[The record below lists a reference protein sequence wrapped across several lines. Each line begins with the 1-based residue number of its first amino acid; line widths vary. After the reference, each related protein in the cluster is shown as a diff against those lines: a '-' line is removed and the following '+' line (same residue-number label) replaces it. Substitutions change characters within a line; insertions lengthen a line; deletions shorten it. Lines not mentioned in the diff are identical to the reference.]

1 MNSFLGKTNPERIL
15 AASDKISQTPAF
27 VYDEA
32 VIITRLS
39 ALSKVR
45 TNSGCKVLYSIK
57 AAPLSGLLQTIAE
70 YVDGF
75 SASSLFECQIAKE
88 IIGGIADKKG
98 SIHITSPGLREDDVK
113 SIADYADYIS
123 FNSMSQWQKY
133 KYLVKA
139 KLNCG
144 LRLNPEKSFA
154 RDERYDPCRKYSKL
168 GVPVSRVANEN
179 LQGIQGIHLHNNCE
193 SKDYTELKQ
202 TLEHACELL
211 GPEIENMQ
219 WLNLGGGYFIDDAE
233 QLNELEKIIKDL
245 KDKYTLNVFIEPGK
259 GIVGSAGFLVASVV
273 DIFESDGKQI
283 AVLDTTVNHLPEVF
297 EYQYRPHIL
306 QEDPDGQ
313 YEYRLAGCSCLSGDL
328 FGDYRFQQALEIG
341 SRVTFKNV
349 GAYMLVK
356 ANMFN
361 GIIGFL
367 PENEETG
374 KLLITGELNLNLLI
388 YLFLF
393 WTL

>member
-1 MNSFLGKTNPERIL
+1 MNSFPEKINPARIL
-15 AASDKISQTPAF
+15 AANDKIGQTPTF
-27 VYDEA
+27 IYDEA
-32 VIITRLS
+32 VIIGRLA
-39 ALSKVR
+39 ALSEVR

-57 AAPLSGLLQTIAE
+57 AAPLSGLLQMIAE

-88 IIGGIADKKG
+88 IIGGRSDNKG
-98 SIHITSPGLREDDVK
+98 TIHITSPGMREEDVK
-113 SIADYADYIS
+113 SIVNYADYIS
-123 FNSMSQWQKY
+123 FNSMNQWQQY
-133 KYLVKA
+133 KNLTNG

-168 GVPVSRVANEN
+168 GVPVSQVANES

-193 SKDYTELKQ
+193 SNDFTELKQ
-202 TLEHACELL
+202 TLEHVSEFLDPEL
-211 GPEIENMQ
+211 ENMQ

-233 QLNELEKIIKDL
+233 QLHELEEIIKDL
-245 KDKYTLNVFIEPGK
+245 KDKYTLDVFIEPGK

-273 DIFESDGKQI
+273 DLFESDGKQI

-306 QEDPDGQ
+306 QEDPEGQ
-313 YEYRLAGCSCLSGDL
+313 YEYRLVGCSCLSGDL
-328 FGDYRFQQALEIG
+328 FGDYRFEEALEIG

-356 ANMFN
+356 ASMFN
-361 GIIGFL
+361 GINL
-367 PENEETG
+367 PTVNILRPDEN
-374 KLLITGELNLNLLI
+374 LIMEKEFC
-388 YLFLF
+388 YEDFRRKY
-393 WTL
+393 

>member
-1 MNSFLGKTNPERIL
+1 MNSFPGKINPARIL

-32 VIITRLS
+32 IIIDRLA
-39 ALSKVR
+39 ALSEVR
-45 TNSGCKVLYSIK
+45 SNSGCKVLYSIK

-75 SASSLFECQIAKE
+75 SASSLFECQLAKE
-88 IIGGIADKKG
+88 IIAGISDNRG
-98 SIHITSPGLREDDVK
+98 TIHITSPGLREEDVK
-113 SIADYADYIS
+113 SIVNTADYIS
-123 FNSMSQWQKY
+123 FNSMSQWQQY
-133 KYLVKA
+133 KDLVNG

-168 GVPVSRVANEN
+168 GVPVSLVVNED
-179 LQGIQGIHLHNNCE
+179 LEDVQGIHLHNNCE
-193 SKDYTELKQ
+193 SNDYTELKQ
-202 TLEHACELL
+202 TLEHVCELMD
-211 GPEIENMQ
+211 PELESMQ

-233 QLNELEKIIKDL
+233 QLRELEKIIKDL
-245 KDKYTLNVFIEPGK
+245 RDKYTLDVFIEPGK
-259 GIVGSAGFLVASVV
+259 GIVGSAGVLVASVV
-273 DIFESDGKQI
+273 DLFESDGKQI

-306 QEDPDGQ
+306 QENPEGE

-361 GIIGFL
+361 GTNL
-367 PENEETG
+367 PTVNILKSDETLVIQ
-374 KLLITGELNLNLLI
+374 KEFSYADFRNK
-388 YLFLF
+388 Y
-393 WTL
+393 

>member
-1 MNSFLGKTNPERIL
+1 MNSFPEKINPARIL

-27 VYDEA
+27 VYDES
-32 VIITRLS
+32 VIMDRLA
-39 ALSKVR
+39 ALSDVR

-88 IIGGIADKKG
+88 IIASIPDNKG
-98 SIHITSPGLREDDVK
+98 TIHITSPGLREEDVK

-123 FNSMSQWQKY
+123 FNSMSQSQQY
-133 KYLVKA
+133 KNMVNG

-168 GVPVSRVANEN
+168 GVPVSQVANEN
-179 LQGIQGIHLHNNCE
+179 LQGIQGIQGIHLHNNCE

-202 TLEHACELL
+202 TLEHVCELL

-233 QLNELEKIIKDL
+233 QLHELEKIIKDL
-245 KDKYTLNVFIEPGK
+245 KDKYTLDVYIEPGK
-259 GIVGSAGFLVASVV
+259 GIVGSAGFLVTSVV

-328 FGDYRFQQALEIG
+328 FGDYQFEQALEIG

-356 ANMFN
+356 ASMFN
-361 GIIGFL
+361 GINL
-367 PENEETG
+367 PTVNILKPDETLVME
-374 KLLITGELNLNLLI
+374 KEFS
-388 YLFLF
+388 YSDFRKKY
-393 WTL
+393 

>member
-1 MNSFLGKTNPERIL
+1 MNSFPEKINPDRIL
-15 AASDKISQTPAF
+15 GATDNISQTPAF

-32 VIITRLS
+32 VIIDRL
-39 ALSKVR
+39 AGLSDVR
-45 TNSGCKVLYSIK
+45 SNSGCKILYSIK

-88 IIGGIADKKG
+88 TLRGTGTV
-98 SIHITSPGLREDDVK
+98 HITSPGLREDDVK
-113 SIADYADYIS
+113 SIVNTADYIS
-123 FNSMSQWQKY
+123 FNSMSQWQQY
-133 KYLVKA
+133 KDLVNG

-168 GVPVSRVANEN
+168 GVPVSLIANDE
-179 LQGIQGIHLHNNCE
+179 LEGVQGVHLHNNCE
-193 SKDYTELKQ
+193 SNDFTQLQQ
-202 TLEHACELL
+202 TLEHVCASLSSALED
-211 GPEIENMQ
+211 IQ
-219 WLNLGGGYFIDDAE
+219 WINLGGGYFINDAE
-233 QLNELEKIIKDL
+233 QLHELEKIIKAL
-245 KDKYTLNVFIEPGK
+245 KDKYTLDVFIEPGK
-259 GIVGSAGFLVASVV
+259 GIVGSAGFLVTSVV

-306 QEDPDGQ
+306 QENPEGQ

-328 FGDYRFQQALEIG
+328 FGDYRFDQALEIG
-341 SRVTFKNV
+341 SRITFKNV

-356 ANMFN
+356 ASMFN
-361 GIIGFL
+361 GINL
-367 PENEETG
+367 PTVNIL
-374 KLLITGELNLNLLI
+374 KSDK
-388 YLFLF
+388 
-393 WTL
+393 TLVVEKEYSYDDFRKKY

>member
-1 MNSFLGKTNPERIL
+1 MNSFPEKINPARIL

-27 VYDEA
+27 VYDES
-32 VIITRLS
+32 VIIDRLS
-39 ALSKVR
+39 GLSNVR

-57 AAPLSGLLQTIAE
+57 AAPLSGLLKTISV

-88 IIGGIADKKG
+88 IIGGIPDSKRT
-98 SIHITSPGLREDDVK
+98 IHITSPGLREEDVK

-123 FNSMSQWQKY
+123 FNSMSQWQQY
-133 KYLVKA
+133 KNMVNG

-168 GVPVSRVANEN
+168 GVPVSQVVNEN

-193 SKDYTELKQ
+193 SNDYTELKQ
-202 TLEHACELL
+202 TLEHVCELL

-233 QLNELEKIIKDL
+233 QLHELEKIIKDL
-245 KDKYTLNVFIEPGK
+245 KDKYTLDVYIEPGK
-259 GIVGSAGFLVASVV
+259 GIVGSAGFLVTSVV

-306 QEDPDGQ
+306 QEDPEGQ

-356 ANMFN
+356 ASMFN
-361 GIIGFL
+361 GINL
-367 PENEETG
+367 PTVNILKSDETLAME
-374 KLLITGELNLNLLI
+374 KEFS
-388 YLFLF
+388 YEDFRKKY
-393 WTL
+393 

>member
-1 MNSFLGKTNPERIL
+1 MNSFPEKINPARIL

-27 VYDEA
+27 VYDES
-32 VIITRLS
+32 VIIDRMS
-39 ALSKVR
+39 ALSDVR
-45 TNSGCKVLYSIK
+45 ANSGCKVLYSIK

-88 IIGGIADKKG
+88 IIGGIADNKG
-98 SIHITSPGLREDDVK
+98 TIHITSPGLREEDVK
-113 SIADYADYIS
+113 SIANYADYIS
-123 FNSMSQWQKY
+123 FNSMNQWQQY
-133 KYLVKA
+133 KNLVNG

-168 GVPVSRVANEN
+168 GVPVSRVVNEN

-193 SKDYTELKQ
+193 SNDYTELKQ
-202 TLEHACELL
+202 TLEHVCELL
-211 GPEIENMQ
+211 DQELENMQ
-219 WLNLGGGYFIDDAE
+219 WINLGGGYFIDDAE
-233 QLNELEKIIKDL
+233 QLHELEKIIKDL
-245 KDKYTLNVFIEPGK
+245 KDKYTLDVFIEPGK

-306 QEDPDGQ
+306 QEDSEGQ
-313 YEYRLAGCSCLSGDL
+313 YEYRIAGCSCLSGDL

-361 GIIGFL
+361 GINL
-367 PENEETG
+367 PTVNILKPDETLVME
-374 KLLITGELNLNLLI
+374 KEFS
-388 YLFLF
+388 YEDFRKKY
-393 WTL
+393 

>member
-1 MNSFLGKTNPERIL
+1 MNSFPEKINPVRIL
-15 AASDKISQTPAF
+15 AAGDKISQTPAF
-27 VYDEA
+27 VYDES
-32 VIITRLS
+32 VIIDRMS
-39 ALSKVR
+39 ALSDVR
-45 TNSGCKVLYSIK
+45 ANSGCKVLYSIK

-88 IIGGIADKKG
+88 IIGGIADNKG
-98 SIHITSPGLREDDVK
+98 TIHITSPGLREEDVK
-113 SIADYADYIS
+113 SIANYADYIS
-123 FNSMSQWQKY
+123 FNSMNQWQQY
-133 KYLVKA
+133 KNLVNG

-168 GVPVSRVANEN
+168 GVPVSRVVNEN

-193 SKDYTELKQ
+193 SNDYTELKQ
-202 TLEHACELL
+202 TLEHVCELL
-211 GPEIENMQ
+211 DPEVENMQ
-219 WLNLGGGYFIDDAE
+219 WINLGGGYFIDDAE
-233 QLNELEKIIKDL
+233 QLHELEKIIKDL
-245 KDKYTLNVFIEPGK
+245 KDKYTLDVFIEPGK

-306 QEDPDGQ
+306 QEDPEGQ
-313 YEYRLAGCSCLSGDL
+313 YEYRIAGCSCLSGDL
-328 FGDYRFQQALEIG
+328 FGDYHFQQALEIG

-361 GIIGFL
+361 GINL
-367 PENEETG
+367 PTVNILKPDETLMVE
-374 KLLITGELNLNLLI
+374 KEFS
-388 YLFLF
+388 YEDFRRKY
-393 WTL
+393 

>member
-1 MNSFLGKTNPERIL
+1 M
-15 AASDKISQTPAF
+15 
-27 VYDEA
+27 
-32 VIITRLS
+32 
-39 ALSKVR
+39 
-45 TNSGCKVLYSIK
+45 
-57 AAPLSGLLQTIAE
+57 
-70 YVDGF
+70 
-75 SASSLFECQIAKE
+75 FECQIAKE

-98 SIHITSPGLREDDVK
+98 SIHITSPGLKEEDVK

-168 GVPVSRVANEN
+168 GVPVSQLANEN

-306 QEDPDGQ
+306 QEDPDGK

-361 GIIGFL
+361 GINL
-367 PENEETG
+367 PTMNILKPDETLVME
-374 KLLITGELNLNLLI
+374 KEFS
-388 YLFLF
+388 YSDFRKKY
-393 WTL
+393 

>member
-1 MNSFLGKTNPERIL
+1 MNSFPEKINPDRIL
-15 AASDKISQTPAF
+15 RATDNIGQTPAF
-27 VYDEA
+27 IYDEA
-32 VIITRLS
+32 VIIDRL
-39 ALSKVR
+39 AGLSDVR

-75 SASSLFECQIAKE
+75 SASSLFECQIARE
-88 IIGGIADKKG
+88 IIRGEG
-98 SIHITSPGLREDDVK
+98 SVHITSPGLREDDVK
-113 SIADYADYIS
+113 SIVNTADYIS
-123 FNSMSQWQKY
+123 FNSMSQWQRY
-133 KYLVKA
+133 KDLVNG

-168 GVPVSRVANEN
+168 GVPVSLLANGDLE
-179 LQGIQGIHLHNNCE
+179 GVQGIHLHNNCE
-193 SKDYTELKQ
+193 SNDFTELKQ
-202 TLEHACELL
+202 TLEHVCKLL
-211 GPEIENMQ
+211 GPTLEDIQ

-233 QLNELEKIIKDL
+233 QLHELEKIIKDL
-245 KDKYTLNVFIEPGK
+245 KDKYTLDVFIEPGK
-259 GIVGSAGFLVASVV
+259 GIVGSAGFLLTSVV

-306 QEDPDGQ
+306 QENPEGQ

-328 FGDYRFQQALEIG
+328 FGDYRFDQALEIG
-341 SRVTFKNV
+341 SRITFKNV

-356 ANMFN
+356 ASMFN
-361 GIIGFL
+361 GINL
-367 PENEETG
+367 PTVNILKSDETLVME
-374 KLLITGELNLNLLI
+374 KE
-388 YLFLF
+388 YSYDDFRKKY
-393 WTL
+393 

>member
-1 MNSFLGKTNPERIL
+1 MNSFPGKTNPDRIL
-15 AASDKISQTPAF
+15 RVSDNISKTPAF
-27 VYDEA
+27 VYDES
-32 VIITRLS
+32 VIIDRL
-39 ALSKVR
+39 AGLSDVR
-45 TNSGCKVLYSIK
+45 SNSGCKILYSIK

-75 SASSLFECQIAKE
+75 SASSLFECQIARE
-88 IIGGIADKKG
+88 IIGAKG
-98 SIHITSPGLREDDVK
+98 SIHITSPGLREDDAK
-113 SIADYADYIS
+113 SIVDTADYIS

-133 KYLVKA
+133 KGLVNG

-154 RDERYDPCRKYSKL
+154 RDERYDPCREYSKL
-168 GVPVSRVANEN
+168 GVPVSLIANDDLE
-179 LQGIQGIHLHNNCE
+179 GVQGIHLHNNCE
-193 SKDYTELKQ
+193 SNDFTELKQ
-202 TLEHACELL
+202 TLEHVCKLL
-211 GPEIENMQ
+211 GSQLENMQ

-233 QLNELEKIIKDL
+233 QLHELEKIIKDL
-245 KDKYTLNVFIEPGK
+245 KDKYTLDVFIEPGK
-259 GIVGSAGFLVASVV
+259 GIVGSSGYMVTSVV

-306 QEDPDGQ
+306 QENPEGQ

-328 FGDYRFQQALEIG
+328 FGDYHFDQVLEIG

-356 ANMFN
+356 ASMFN
-361 GIIGFL
+361 GINL
-367 PENEETG
+367 PTVNILKSDETLVME
-374 KLLITGELNLNLLI
+374 KEFTYKDFREK
-388 YLFLF
+388 Y
-393 WTL
+393 

>member
-1 MNSFLGKTNPERIL
+1 MNSFPEIINPVRIL
-15 AASDKISQTPAF
+15 SASDKISQTPAF
-27 VYDEA
+27 VYDET
-32 VIITRLS
+32 VIIDRLA
-39 ALSKVR
+39 ALSEVR

-57 AAPLSGLLQTIAE
+57 AAPLGGLLQTIIE

-88 IIGGIADKKG
+88 IIGGIADNKG
-98 SIHITSPGLREDDVK
+98 TIHITSPGLREEDVK
-113 SIADYADYIS
+113 SIANYADYIS
-123 FNSMSQWQKY
+123 FNSMNQWQQY
-133 KYLVKA
+133 KNLVNG

-193 SKDYTELKQ
+193 SNDYTELKQ
-202 TLEHACELL
+202 TLEHICELL
-211 GPEIENMQ
+211 DPELENLQ
-219 WLNLGGGYFIDDAE
+219 WINLGGGYFIDDAE
-233 QLNELEKIIKDL
+233 QLHELEKIIKDL
-245 KDKYTLNVFIEPGK
+245 KDKYTLDVFIEPGK

-273 DIFESDGKQI
+273 DIFASDGKQI

-297 EYQYRPHIL
+297 EYQYKPHIL
-306 QEDPDGQ
+306 QEDPEGQ

-328 FGDYRFQQALEIG
+328 FGDYHFQQALEIG

-356 ANMFN
+356 ASMFN
-361 GIIGFL
+361 GINL
-367 PENEETG
+367 PTVNVLKSDET
-374 KLLITGELNLNLLI
+374 LLMEREYSYEDFRNK
-388 YLFLF
+388 Y
-393 WTL
+393 

>member
-1 MNSFLGKTNPERIL
+1 MNSFPKKINPARIL
-15 AASDKISQTPAF
+15 SASVRISHTPAF
-27 VYDEA
+27 VYDET
-32 VIITRLS
+32 VIIDRLA
-39 ALSKVR
+39 ALSDVR
-45 TNSGCKVLYSIK
+45 TKSDCIILYSIK

-88 IIGGIADKKG
+88 IIGGISDKRG
-98 SIHITSPGLREDDVK
+98 SIHITSPGLREGDVK
-113 SIADYADYIS
+113 AVVNYADYIS
-123 FNSMSQWQKY
+123 FNSMNQWQQY
-133 KYLVKA
+133 KSLVHG

-144 LRLNPEKSFA
+144 LRLNPGKSFA

-168 GVPVSRVANEN
+168 GVPVSQVANES
-179 LQGIQGIHLHNNCE
+179 LEGVQGIHLHNNCE
-193 SKDYTELKQ
+193 SNDFTELKQ
-202 TLEHACELL
+202 TLEHVCELI
-211 GPEIENMQ
+211 GPELENMQ
-219 WLNLGGGYFIDDAE
+219 WLNLGGGYFIDDVE
-233 QLNELEKIIKDL
+233 QLYELEKIIKVL
-245 KDKYTLNVFIEPGK
+245 KQKYTLDVFIEPGK
-259 GIVGSAGFLVASVV
+259 GIVGSSGYLITSVV

-306 QEDPDGQ
+306 QENPDGQ

-328 FGDYRFQQALEIG
+328 FGDYHFDQALKIG

-361 GIIGFL
+361 GINL
-367 PENEETG
+367 PTVNILKSDEELVLEKEFTYEDFRE
-374 KLLITGELNLNLLI
+374 K
-388 YLFLF
+388 Y
-393 WTL
+393 

>member
-1 MNSFLGKTNPERIL
+1 MNSFPEKINPDRIL
-15 AASDKISQTPAF
+15 RVSDNISQTPAF

-32 VIITRLS
+32 VIIDRL
-39 ALSKVR
+39 AGLSDVR
-45 TNSGCKVLYSIK
+45 SNSGCKILYSIK

-75 SASSLFECQIAKE
+75 SASSLFECQIARE
-88 IIGGIADKKG
+88 IIGAKG

-113 SIADYADYIS
+113 LIMGTADYIS
-123 FNSMSQWQKY
+123 FNSMSQWQQY
-133 KYLVKA
+133 KGLVNG

-168 GVPVSRVANEN
+168 GVPVSLIANDDLE
-179 LQGIQGIHLHNNCE
+179 GVQGIHLHNNCE
-193 SKDYTELKQ
+193 SNDFTQLQQ
-202 TLEHACELL
+202 TLEHVCVLL
-211 GPEIENMQ
+211 DSALEDIQ
-219 WLNLGGGYFIDDAE
+219 WINLGGGYFINDAE
-233 QLNELEKIIKDL
+233 QLHELEKIIKNL
-245 KDKYTLNVFIEPGK
+245 KDKYTLDVFIEPGK
-259 GIVGSAGFLVASVV
+259 GIVGASGFLLTSVV
-273 DIFESDGKQI
+273 DIFESEGKQI

-306 QEDPDGQ
+306 QENPEGQ

-328 FGDYRFQQALEIG
+328 FGDYRFDQTLEVG

-356 ANMFN
+356 ASMFN
-361 GIIGFL
+361 GINL
-367 PENEETG
+367 PTVNILKPDET
-374 KLLITGELNLNLLI
+374 LLMEKEFS
-388 YLFLF
+388 YDDFRKKY
-393 WTL
+393 

>member
-1 MNSFLGKTNPERIL
+1 MNSFPEKINPVRIL
-15 AASDKISQTPAF
+15 AAGDKISQTPAF
-27 VYDEA
+27 VYDES
-32 VIITRLS
+32 VIIDRMS
-39 ALSKVR
+39 ALSDVR
-45 TNSGCKVLYSIK
+45 ANSGCKVLYSIK

-88 IIGGIADKKG
+88 IIGGIADNKG
-98 SIHITSPGLREDDVK
+98 TIHITSPGLREEDVK
-113 SIADYADYIS
+113 SIANYADYIS
-123 FNSMSQWQKY
+123 FNSMNQWQQY
-133 KYLVKA
+133 KNLVNG

-168 GVPVSRVANEN
+168 GVPVSRVVNEN

-193 SKDYTELKQ
+193 SNNYTELKQ
-202 TLEHACELL
+202 TLEHVCELL
-211 GPEIENMQ
+211 DPEVENMQ
-219 WLNLGGGYFIDDAE
+219 WINLGGGYFIDDAE
-233 QLNELEKIIKDL
+233 QLHELEKIIKDL
-245 KDKYTLNVFIEPGK
+245 KDKYTLDVFIEPGK

-306 QEDPDGQ
+306 QEDPEGQ
-313 YEYRLAGCSCLSGDL
+313 YEYRIAGCSCLSGDL
-328 FGDYRFQQALEIG
+328 FGDYHFQQALEIG

-361 GIIGFL
+361 GINL
-367 PENEETG
+367 PTVNILKPDETLMVE
-374 KLLITGELNLNLLI
+374 KEFS
-388 YLFLF
+388 YEDFRRKY
-393 WTL
+393 

>member
-1 MNSFLGKTNPERIL
+1 MNSFPGKTNPERIL

-32 VIITRLS
+32 VIITRLT

-113 SIADYADYIS
+113 SVADYADYIS

-168 GVPVSRVANEN
+168 GVPVSQVANEN

-193 SKDYTELKQ
+193 SNDYTELKQ

-306 QEDPDGQ
+306 QEDPDGK

-328 FGDYRFQQALEIG
+328 FGDYCFQQALEIG

-361 GIIGFL
+361 GINL
-367 PENEETG
+367 PTVNILKPDETLVME
-374 KLLITGELNLNLLI
+374 KEFS
-388 YLFLF
+388 YSDFRKKY
-393 WTL
+393 

>member
-1 MNSFLGKTNPERIL
+1 MNSFPGKTNPERIL

-98 SIHITSPGLREDDVK
+98 SIHITSPGLKEEDVK

-168 GVPVSRVANEN
+168 GVPVSQVVNEH

-193 SKDYTELKQ
+193 SNDYTELKQ
-202 TLEHACELL
+202 TLEHVCELL

-306 QEDPDGQ
+306 QEDPDGK

-361 GIIGFL
+361 GINL
-367 PENEETG
+367 PTVNILKPDETLVME
-374 KLLITGELNLNLLI
+374 KEFS
-388 YLFLF
+388 YSDFRKKY
-393 WTL
+393 